1 MQHLPTFL
9 IVGAVK
15 AGTTSLHEYLQ
26 QHPEVYMSPV
36 KETNFFSDADMLFG
50 NFNVDYRQD
59 VNIDLKKYLA
69 GDMKNKIH
77 IAHVR
82 SWEDYQLLYKNV
94 ADQKAI
100 GEVSNSYLFCPSAAA
115 AIKSKLPDTKIV
127 MILRNP
133 VERLYSQY
141 LMNLKLGKIA
151 EKNLLKEIESD
162 QQKKIKGW
170 GVSHLYLEVGNYY
183 EQVKRYY
190 DRFPADHIKVILY
203 DDYKKDPKAVMK
215 DLFKFLNIDPEFLID
230 MSLRYN
236 EAGMP
241 RFGKLNYWLTQTGV
255 YGLVKKIFSPALKEK
270 IKGLIY
276 TKQNIPTITETEKK
290 WLQDYYRTD
299 IQNLGRL
306 LDRDLSAWTD

>member
-1 MQHLPTFL
+1 
-9 IVGAVK
+9 
-15 AGTTSLHEYLQ
+15 
-26 QHPEVYMSPV
+26 
-36 KETNFFSDADMLFG
+36 
-50 NFNVDYRQD
+50 
-59 VNIDLKKYLA
+59 
-69 GDMKNKIH
+69 
-77 IAHVR
+77 
-82 SWEDYQLLYKNV
+82 
-94 ADQKAI
+94 
-100 GEVSNSYLFCPSAAA
+100 
-115 AIKSKLPDTKIV
+115 

-151 EKNLLKEIESD
+151 EKNLLKEIEAD
-162 QQKKIKGW
+162 QNKKIKGW

-190 DRFPADHIKVILY
+190 DQFPADHIKVILY

-215 DLFKFLNIDPEFLID
+215 DLFKFLNIDPDFSID

-241 RFGKLNYWLTQTGV
+241 RFGKLNYWLTQMGV

-276 TKQNIPTITETEKK
+276 TKQNIPTITEAEKN

-299 IQNLGRL
+299 VQNLGRL